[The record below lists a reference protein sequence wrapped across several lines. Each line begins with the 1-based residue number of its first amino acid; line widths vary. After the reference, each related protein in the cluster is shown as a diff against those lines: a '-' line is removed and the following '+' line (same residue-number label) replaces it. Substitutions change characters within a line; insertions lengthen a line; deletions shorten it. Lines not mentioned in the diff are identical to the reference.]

1 MFEDIIGDLK
11 KRRNYAKGGD
21 VCPFCG
27 SEEITDTY
35 GTFVGGNCYAQSM
48 TCLICE
54 SEWVLTLDSDLN
66 IIDIQCGFKLRKRGH
81 YDNYQPPRLGS
92 I

>member
-1 MFEDIIGDLK
+1 MFEDIIGDIKKLK
-11 KRRNYAKGGD
+11 DFTKEGY

-35 GTFVGGNCYAQSM
+35 GTFVGGNLYAQSM

-54 SEWVLTLDSDLN
+54 SEWVITLDADLN
-66 IIDIQCGFKLRKRGH
+66 VINVEYAFKLRRRGY
-81 YDNYQPPRLGS
+81 YDNN
-92 I
+92 